1 MTSRSGL
8 RVLAAVLPLALL
20 VPAAAHAEKV
30 VLDDAVGDVVSVTDD
45 QELGESVPAPD
56 YAGVDVLRTTVAF
69 GANRLRVGVRFRA
82 LERDPFQITV
92 VRVKTPDRAF
102 DISVERL
109 GGKPIATIGRG
120 PEDVECRGLA
130 AKVDL
135 GADTVTVSLP
145 ASCLDDPRWVQV
157 GVGAVAI
164 DGRRRTARRGCR
176 LRRRR
181 DPGRRDPRPDRPGS
195 EGPSRLTAARSPA
208 RQQHDHLVVGGV
220 REHVEHPRLDR
231 PQ

>member
-45 QELGESVPAPD
+45 QDLGESVPAPD

-82 LERDPFQITV
+82 LRARPL
-92 VRVKTPDRAF
+92 PDHGGPSEDAGQAP
-102 DISVERL
+102 STSPCERL

-120 PEDVECRGLA
+120 PEDVDCRGLA

-135 GADTVTVSLP
+135 GADTVTMSLP
-145 ASCLDDPRWVQV
+145 ASCVDDPRWVQV

-164 DGRRRTARRGCR
+164 AAVDGQPDEGAAYGDDAIRVGEIRDRIALGPKVRRG
-176 LRRRR
+176 
-181 DPGRRDPRPDRPGS
+181 
-195 EGPSRLTAARSPA
+195 
-208 RQQHDHLVVGGV
+208 
-220 REHVEHPRLDR
+220 
-231 PQ
+231 